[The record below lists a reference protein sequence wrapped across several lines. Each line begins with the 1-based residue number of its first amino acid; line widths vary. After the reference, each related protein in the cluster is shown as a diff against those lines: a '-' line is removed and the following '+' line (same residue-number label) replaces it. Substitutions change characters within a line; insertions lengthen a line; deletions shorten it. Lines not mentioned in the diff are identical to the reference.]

1 MGEESEKKRNSILSC
16 LESALGDL
24 FLEIAAKIPIENI
37 EHNICQETL
46 GTFCSCRPSWP
57 RTASNVTFSESNH
70 LPQQVGQFAKKT
82 PTTKYAI
89 LKINVSL
96 IQQIFQGYV
105 TNLYLKTTKT
115 ILSFYF
121 QSNIRLSALPCTCF
135 MFAQSLSIQF
145 SLFDIFSQV
154 GKWNKIL
161 TN

>member
-1 MGEESEKKRNSILSC
+1 MKRRETQSSVVWKARWEIYFWRLLPKYQLKILNTI
-16 LESALGDL
+16 L
-24 FLEIAAKIPIENI
+24 
-37 EHNICQETL
+37 CQETL

-70 LPQQVGQFAKKT
+70 LSQQVGQFAKKT

-121 QSNIRLSALPCTCF
+121 QSNIRPELYRVLVSCLLNHFPF
-135 MFAQSLSIQF
+135 NFPYL
-145 SLFDIFSQV
+145 IFSHRLEN
-154 GKWNKIL
+154 GIRF
-161 TN
+161 